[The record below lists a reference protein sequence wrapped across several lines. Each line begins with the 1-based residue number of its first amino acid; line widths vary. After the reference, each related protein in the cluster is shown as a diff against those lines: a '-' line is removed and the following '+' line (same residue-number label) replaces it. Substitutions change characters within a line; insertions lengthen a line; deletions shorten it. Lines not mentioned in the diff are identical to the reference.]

1 MLARLGRAG
10 RREVDRLG
18 LGCRRLGRL
27 GPRPYARGVDPVL
40 PALNGASVAGIV
52 PALFGQVD
60 NAWIPQP
67 ALDADAVV
75 LLVLDGLG
83 WSAVQDHAAELP
95 RLAAM
100 TGSSITTVAPS
111 TTATALTSIATG
123 LAPAQHGV
131 VGYRMLMGESVLNVL
146 RWSAPN
152 RARVPEPNEVQR
164 YAPFLG
170 RDVPVV
176 TRTEFRETGFT
187 RAHLRG
193 TRFAGWHTTVGL
205 IEQCVRAVEAGERF
219 VYAYY
224 PGIDAIAH
232 EFGLR
237 DGVFAREL
245 AFVDRFVADLVD
257 ALPASA
263 AVLVT
268 SDHGQVHL
276 EAESWIDIPELGA
289 MSAAMAGDGRFR
301 YLYAHPGTARELLAR
316 ARELVSDR
324 AWVWS
329 RAELLEMGVFGA
341 DASGTVAGR
350 IGNVVLAA
358 REPVAFVDPALP
370 NERTLRSGHGSLTP
384 DEMYV
389 PLLAER
395 GRRA

>member
-1 MLARLGRAG
+1 M
-10 RREVDRLG
+10 
-18 LGCRRLGRL
+18 RRLGAL
-27 GPRPYARGVDPVL
+27 LPSPYAPAVDPVL
-40 PALNGASVAGIV
+40 PALDGASVAGIV
-52 PALFGQVD
+52 PALFGRVD
-60 NAWIPQP
+60 DGWIPET
-67 ALDADAVV
+67 ARAAESVV

-83 WSAVQDHAAELP
+83 WSAVQDHAPMMP
-95 RLAAM
+95 RLTGMDGAA
-100 TGSSITTVAPS
+100 ITTVAPS

-131 VGYRMLMGESVLNVL
+131 VGYRMLVGDDVLNVL
-146 RWSAPN
+146 RWSSAN
-152 RARVPEPNEVQR
+152 RGRSPEPNDVQR

-170 RDVPVV
+170 REVPVI

-205 IEQCVRAVEAGERF
+205 IEQCVRAVEAREPF

-224 PGIDAIAH
+224 PGVDAVAH

-245 AFVDRFVADLVD
+245 AFADRLVGELVD
-257 ALPASA
+257 ALPAHA

-276 EAESWIDIPELGA
+276 EAESWIDIPELGELTT
-289 MSAAMAGDGRFR
+289 AMAGDGRFR
-301 YLYAHPGTARELLAR
+301 YLYARPGGGRELLAR

-329 RAELLEMGVFGA
+329 RAEVLELGLLGD
-341 DASGTVAGR
+341 DATGTVAGR

-389 PLLAER
+389 PLLAAR
-395 GRRA
+395 GTG